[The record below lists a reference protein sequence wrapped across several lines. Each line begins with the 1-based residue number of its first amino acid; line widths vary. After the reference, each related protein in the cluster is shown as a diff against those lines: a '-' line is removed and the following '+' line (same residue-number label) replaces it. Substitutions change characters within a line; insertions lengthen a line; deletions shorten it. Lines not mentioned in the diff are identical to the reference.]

1 MLLRDCAVRIQA
13 LDFFSGITGFFRV
26 YGMCLFL
33 GLGLKTL
40 GVLQGCL
47 GSRRL
52 DGLLGFG
59 CRTVWPL
66 RFRVQGLLKSA
77 SCFRH
82 IAHRMS

>member
-1 MLLRDCAVRIQA
+1 
-13 LDFFSGITGFFRV
+13 
-26 YGMCLFL
+26 MCLFL

-82 IAHRMS
+82 IAHRMSEPWIRGVSGSKKPTEVLGRGQ